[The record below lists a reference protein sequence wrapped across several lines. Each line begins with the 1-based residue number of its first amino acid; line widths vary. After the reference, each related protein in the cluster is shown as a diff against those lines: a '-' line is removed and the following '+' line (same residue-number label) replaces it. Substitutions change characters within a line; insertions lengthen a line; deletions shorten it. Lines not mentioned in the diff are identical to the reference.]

1 MWTLAVLRK
10 DMGKV
15 EIVKLSDKT
24 IEKYEDDL
32 EGLVY
37 DVLEYQRN
45 SIYYL
50 LEQDM
55 AIDEI
60 DLMNREL

>member
-10 DMGKV
+10 DIGLV

-32 EGLVY
+32 EGGC
-37 DVLEYQRN
+37 
-45 SIYYL
+45 I
-50 LEQDM
+50 
-55 AIDEI
+55 
-60 DLMNREL
+60 

>member
-1 MWTLAVLRK
+1 MK
-10 DMGKV
+10 DMGRV

-45 SIYYL
+45 SIYSVW
-50 LEQDM
+50 
-55 AIDEI
+55 
-60 DLMNREL
+60 

>member
-10 DMGKV
+10 DLGQV

-32 EGLVY
+32 EGLVLI
-37 DVLEYQRN
+37 DVKV
-45 SIYYL
+45 SKDIYYIQGRRL
-50 LEQDM
+50 RCLY
-55 AIDEI
+55 
-60 DLMNREL
+60 

>member
-10 DMGKV
+10 DIGLV

-24 IEKYEDDL
+24 IEKYEDHL
-32 EGLVY
+32 EGFVY

-50 LEQDM
+50 LGEHV
-55 AIDEI
+55 AVDEI
-60 DLMNREL
+60 DLRDRDL

>member
-10 DMGKV
+10 DLGQV

-32 EGLVY
+32 EVNHRDWPLCF
-37 DVLEYQRN
+37 L
-45 SIYYL
+45 SL
-50 LEQDM
+50 
-55 AIDEI
+55 
-60 DLMNREL
+60 

>member
-1 MWTLAVLRK
+1 MWTLVVLRK
-10 DMGKV
+10 DVGQV

-50 LEQDM
+50 LEQNM
-55 AIDEI
+55 AIDEF
-60 DLMNREL
+60 DLTDREL

>member
-60 DLMNREL
+60 DLTDREL

>member
-1 MWTLAVLRK
+1 MWTLVVLRK
-10 DMGKV
+10 DVGQV
-15 EIVKLSDKT
+15 EIVKLSDQT

-50 LEQDM
+50 LEQNM
-55 AIDEI
+55 AIDEF
-60 DLMNREL
+60 DLTDREL

>member
-10 DMGKV
+10 DIGIV

-45 SIYYL
+45 NIYYL

-60 DLMNREL
+60 DLTNREL

>member
-60 DLMNREL
+60 DLTNREL

>member
-10 DMGKV
+10 DIGQV

-32 EGLVY
+32 EGLIY
-37 DVLEYQRN
+37 DVLDYQRN

-50 LEQDM
+50 LEQNLG
-55 AIDEI
+55 IDEF
-60 DLMNREL
+60 DLTDREL

>member
-55 AIDEI
+55 AIEEI